1 MIKNITTYLS
11 IVYIFNT
18 LKKSKDL
25 QAVLRTKWVI
35 QFGSFEKFSY
45 LCPNNITEKQ
55 YGLMAKIMFI
65 IFFLIQTVEMTA
77 QHGSNQ
83 QLYQTLDSLIAN
95 YDHLTAEKERQV
107 AAIKEGVKGITLTAE
122 QEYDINQRLYDE
134 YVAYKFDSAFYY
146 IDKNVKALQGS
157 GDHNRF
163 AASAV
168 RMAHILAVT
177 GLFDRARRLLDQVIP
192 DSINDEQKIAFYN
205 QQSELNIYRTEM
217 AQHTPYMYDYVQRA
231 QYYRQLVL
239 QIAPKDSY
247 DYIFNSAT
255 YICEAGDTDQAIQ
268 MLENYLQTLKE
279 GTRSYSIVTSTLA
292 FFYQTKQMR
301 EQQERYLLLSAISDE
316 RSAIRENNSMR
327 SLAELLIERGDYDNA
342 YRYLYQAISEAR
354 FYGSR
359 IRMMQVSHMAPQ
371 ILQLYDAE
379 RTQTQQ
385 RTNLFLFVISVISL
399 ILAISIVYTTIL
411 YRKKHMAGLQIIEM
425 NKMLAKHSD
434 EIEHVNTQMKEA
446 NRIKEEY
453 IGRFLELSSML
464 LSNTEQRLKQL
475 NRLARERKLEEL
487 YAELKT
493 MEPVNTG
500 VRTFH
505 SHFDTAFLNIYP
517 HFICEV
523 NKLLTPE
530 NQFSVENEG
539 TSAKHLTT
547 ELRILALIRL
557 DITDNQEI
565 ADILRSSI
573 TTIYTYRS
581 KLKSKA
587 IHKDSFEDD
596 IREIATY

>member
-1 MIKNITTYLS
+1 MVLTTES
-11 IVYIFNT
+11 RAQ
-18 LKKSKDL
+18 
-25 QAVLRTKWVI
+25 QA
-35 QFGSFEKFSY
+35 
-45 LCPNNITEKQ
+45 
-55 YGLMAKIMFI
+55 
-65 IFFLIQTVEMTA
+65 
-77 QHGSNQ
+77 SNR
-83 QLYQTLDSLIAN
+83 QLYQTLDSLIEH
-95 YDHLTAEKERQV
+95 YDQLTADKERRV

-122 QEYDINQRLYDE
+122 QQYDLNQRLYDE

-146 IDKNVKALQGS
+146 IDKNVKALRKS
-157 GDHNRF
+157 GNHNRF

-177 GLFDRARRLLDQVIP
+177 GLFDRARRLLDEVAV
-192 DSINDEQKIAFYN
+192 DSINDQQKIAFYN
-205 QQSELNIYRTEM
+205 QQSELNLYRSEM
-217 AQHTPYMYDYVQRA
+217 AQNTEYFYDYIQRV
-231 QYYRQLVL
+231 QYYRQLVI

-247 DYIFNSAT
+247 DNIFNQAT
-255 YICEAGDTDQAIQ
+255 YICEAGDTNKAIQ
-268 MLENYLQTLKE
+268 MLEDYLLKLEE
-279 GTRSYSIVTSTLA
+279 GTRAYSIVTSTLA
-292 FFYQTKQMR
+292 FFYQTKEMHQ
-301 EQQERYLLLSAISDE
+301 QQERYLLLSAISDE
-316 RSAIRENNSMR
+316 RCAIRENNSLRILSEILMN
-327 SLAELLIERGDYDNA
+327 RGNNDDA
-342 YRYLYQAISEAR
+342 YRYLLQAISEAR

-359 IRMMQVSHMAPQ
+359 IRMMQVGRMAPQ

-385 RTNLFLFVISVISL
+385 RTNLLLAIISFISL
-399 ILAISIVYTTIL
+399 VLAGIIVYTLRL
-411 YRKKHMAGLQIIEM
+411 YRKKHAAGLQIIEM
-425 NKMLAKHSD
+425 NKILAKHTE
-434 EIEHVNTQMKEA
+434 EIETVNTQMKEA

-464 LSNTEQRLKQL
+464 LSNTEQRMKQL

-500 VRTFH
+500 IRTFH

-517 HFICEV
+517 HFISEV

-530 NQFSVENEG
+530 NQFITDNDG
-539 TSAKHLTT
+539 ATAKRLTT

-581 KLKSKA
+581 KLKAKA
-587 IHKDSFEDD
+587 LNKETFEDD
-596 IREIATY
+596 VRKIATY

>member
-1 MIKNITTYLS
+1 MIRQCIILILMVLTTES
-11 IVYIFNT
+11 RAQ
-18 LKKSKDL
+18 
-25 QAVLRTKWVI
+25 QA
-35 QFGSFEKFSY
+35 
-45 LCPNNITEKQ
+45 
-55 YGLMAKIMFI
+55 
-65 IFFLIQTVEMTA
+65 
-77 QHGSNQ
+77 SNR
-83 QLYQTLDSLIAN
+83 QLYQTLDSLIEH
-95 YDHLTAEKERQV
+95 YDQLTAEKERRV

-122 QEYDINQRLYDE
+122 QQYDLNQRLYDE

-146 IDKNVKALQGS
+146 IDKNVKALRKS
-157 GDHNRF
+157 GNHNRF

-177 GLFDRARRLLDQVIP
+177 GLFDRARRLLDEVAV
-192 DSINDEQKIAFYN
+192 DSINDQQKIAFYN
-205 QQSELNIYRTEM
+205 QQSELNLYRSEM
-217 AQHTPYMYDYVQRA
+217 AQNTEYFYDYIQRV
-231 QYYRQLVL
+231 QYYRQLVI

-247 DYIFNSAT
+247 DYIFNQAT
-255 YICEAGDTDQAIQ
+255 YICEAGDTNKAIQ
-268 MLENYLQTLKE
+268 MLEDYLLKLEE
-279 GTRSYSIVTSTLA
+279 GTRAYSIVTSTLA
-292 FFYQTKQMR
+292 FFYQTKEMHQ
-301 EQQERYLLLSAISDE
+301 QQERYLLLSAISDE
-316 RSAIRENNSMR
+316 RCAIRENNSLRILSEILMN
-327 SLAELLIERGDYDNA
+327 RGNNDDA
-342 YRYLYQAISEAR
+342 YRYLLQAISEAR

-359 IRMMQVSHMAPQ
+359 IRMMQVGRMAPQ

-385 RTNLFLFVISVISL
+385 RTNLLLAIISFISL
-399 ILAISIVYTTIL
+399 VLAGIIVYTLRL
-411 YRKKHMAGLQIIEM
+411 YRKKHAAGLQIIEM
-425 NKMLAKHSD
+425 NKILAKHTE
-434 EIEHVNTQMKEA
+434 EIETVNTQMKEA

-464 LSNTEQRLKQL
+464 LSNTEQRMKQL

-500 VRTFH
+500 IRTFH

-517 HFICEV
+517 HFISEV

-530 NQFSVENEG
+530 NQFITDNDG
-539 TSAKHLTT
+539 ATAKRLTT

-581 KLKSKA
+581 KLKAKA
-587 IHKDSFEDD
+587 LNKETFEDD
-596 IREIATY
+596 VRKIATY

>member
-1 MIKNITTYLS
+1 MIRQCIILILMVLTTES
-11 IVYIFNT
+11 RAQ
-18 LKKSKDL
+18 
-25 QAVLRTKWVI
+25 QA
-35 QFGSFEKFSY
+35 
-45 LCPNNITEKQ
+45 
-55 YGLMAKIMFI
+55 
-65 IFFLIQTVEMTA
+65 
-77 QHGSNQ
+77 SNR
-83 QLYQTLDSLIAN
+83 QLYQTLDSLIEH
-95 YDHLTAEKERQV
+95 YDQLTADKERRV

-122 QEYDINQRLYDE
+122 QQYDLNQRLYDE

-146 IDKNVKALQGS
+146 IDKNVKALRKS
-157 GDHNRF
+157 GNHNRF

-177 GLFDRARRLLDQVIP
+177 GLFDRARRLLDEVAV
-192 DSINDEQKIAFYN
+192 DSINDQQKIAFYN
-205 QQSELNIYRTEM
+205 QQSELNLYRSEM
-217 AQHTPYMYDYVQRA
+217 AQNTEYFYDYIQRV
-231 QYYRQLVL
+231 QYYRQLVI

-247 DYIFNSAT
+247 DYIFNQAT
-255 YICEAGDTDQAIQ
+255 YICEAGDTNKAIQ
-268 MLENYLQTLKE
+268 MLEDYLLKLEE
-279 GTRSYSIVTSTLA
+279 GTRAYSIVTSTLA
-292 FFYQTKQMR
+292 FFYQTKEMHQ
-301 EQQERYLLLSAISDE
+301 QQERYLLLSAISDE
-316 RSAIRENNSMR
+316 RCAIRENNSLRILSEILMN
-327 SLAELLIERGDYDNA
+327 RGNNDDA
-342 YRYLYQAISEAR
+342 YRYLLQAISEAR

-359 IRMMQVSHMAPQ
+359 IRMMQVGRMAPQ

-385 RTNLFLFVISVISL
+385 RTNLLLAIISFISL
-399 ILAISIVYTTIL
+399 VLAGIIVYTLRL
-411 YRKKHMAGLQIIEM
+411 YRKKHAAGLQIIEM
-425 NKMLAKHSD
+425 NKILAKHTE
-434 EIEHVNTQMKEA
+434 EIETVNTQMKEA

-464 LSNTEQRLKQL
+464 LSNTEQRMKQL

-500 VRTFH
+500 IRTFH

-517 HFICEV
+517 HFISEV

-530 NQFSVENEG
+530 NQFITDNDG
-539 TSAKHLTT
+539 ATAKRLTT

-581 KLKSKA
+581 KLKAKTLN
-587 IHKDSFEDD
+587 KETFEDD
-596 IREIATY
+596 VRKIATY

>member
-1 MIKNITTYLS
+1 MIRQCIILILMVLTTES
-11 IVYIFNT
+11 RAQ
-18 LKKSKDL
+18 
-25 QAVLRTKWVI
+25 QA
-35 QFGSFEKFSY
+35 
-45 LCPNNITEKQ
+45 
-55 YGLMAKIMFI
+55 
-65 IFFLIQTVEMTA
+65 
-77 QHGSNQ
+77 SNR
-83 QLYQTLDSLIAN
+83 QLYQTLDSLIEH
-95 YDHLTAEKERQV
+95 YDQLTADKERRV

-122 QEYDINQRLYDE
+122 QQYDLNQRLYDE

-146 IDKNVKALQGS
+146 IDKNVKALRKS
-157 GDHNRF
+157 GNHNRF

-177 GLFDRARRLLDQVIP
+177 GLFDRARRLLDEVAV
-192 DSINDEQKIAFYN
+192 DSINDQQKIAFYN
-205 QQSELNIYRTEM
+205 QQSELNLYRSEM
-217 AQHTPYMYDYVQRA
+217 AQNTEYFYDYIQRV
-231 QYYRQLVL
+231 QYYRQLVI

-247 DYIFNSAT
+247 DYIFNQAT
-255 YICEAGDTDQAIQ
+255 YICEAGDTNKAIQ
-268 MLENYLQTLKE
+268 MLEDYLLKLEE
-279 GTRSYSIVTSTLA
+279 GTRAYSIVTSTLA
-292 FFYQTKQMR
+292 FFYQTTEMQQ
-301 EQQERYLLLSAISDE
+301 QQERYLLLSAISDE
-316 RSAIRENNSMR
+316 RCAIRENNSLRILSEILMN
-327 SLAELLIERGDYDNA
+327 RGNNDDA
-342 YRYLYQAISEAR
+342 YRYLLQAISEAR

-359 IRMMQVSHMAPQ
+359 IRMMQVGRMAPQ

-385 RTNLFLFVISVISL
+385 RTNLLLAIISFISL
-399 ILAISIVYTTIL
+399 VLAGIIVYTLRL
-411 YRKKHMAGLQIIEM
+411 YHKKHAAGLQIIEM
-425 NKMLAKHSD
+425 NKILAKHTE
-434 EIEHVNTQMKEA
+434 EIETVNTQMKEA

-464 LSNTEQRLKQL
+464 LSNTEQRMKQL

-500 VRTFH
+500 IRTFH

-517 HFICEV
+517 HFISEV

-530 NQFSVENEG
+530 NQFITDNDG
-539 TSAKHLTT
+539 ATAKRLTT

-581 KLKSKA
+581 KLKAKA
-587 IHKDSFEDD
+587 LNKETFEDD
-596 IREIATY
+596 VRKIATY

>member
-1 MIKNITTYLS
+1 MIRQCIILILMVLTTES
-11 IVYIFNT
+11 RAQ
-18 LKKSKDL
+18 
-25 QAVLRTKWVI
+25 QA
-35 QFGSFEKFSY
+35 
-45 LCPNNITEKQ
+45 
-55 YGLMAKIMFI
+55 
-65 IFFLIQTVEMTA
+65 
-77 QHGSNQ
+77 SNR
-83 QLYQTLDSLIAN
+83 QLYQTLDSLIEH
-95 YDHLTAEKERQV
+95 YDQLTADKERRV

-122 QEYDINQRLYDE
+122 QQYDLNQRLYDE

-146 IDKNVKALQGS
+146 IDKNVKALRKS
-157 GDHNRF
+157 GNHNRF

-177 GLFDRARRLLDQVIP
+177 GLFDRARRLLDEVAV
-192 DSINDEQKIAFYN
+192 DSINDQQKIAFYN
-205 QQSELNIYRTEM
+205 QQSELNLYRSEM
-217 AQHTPYMYDYVQRA
+217 AQNTEYFYDYIQRV
-231 QYYRQLVL
+231 QYYRQLVI

-247 DYIFNSAT
+247 DYIFNQAT
-255 YICEAGDTDQAIQ
+255 YICEAGDTNKAIQ
-268 MLENYLQTLKE
+268 MLEDYLLKLEE
-279 GTRSYSIVTSTLA
+279 GTRAYSIVTSTLA
-292 FFYQTKQMR
+292 FFYQTKEMHQ
-301 EQQERYLLLSAISDE
+301 QQERYLLLSAISDE
-316 RSAIRENNSMR
+316 RCAIRENNSLRILSEILMN
-327 SLAELLIERGDYDNA
+327 RGNNDDA
-342 YRYLYQAISEAR
+342 YRYLLQAISEAR

-359 IRMMQVSHMAPQ
+359 IRMMQVGRMAPQ

-385 RTNLFLFVISVISL
+385 RTNLLLAIISFISL
-399 ILAISIVYTTIL
+399 VLAGIIVYTLRL
-411 YRKKHMAGLQIIEM
+411 YHKKHAAGLQIIEM
-425 NKMLAKHSD
+425 NKILAKHTE
-434 EIEHVNTQMKEA
+434 EIETVNTQMKEA

-464 LSNTEQRLKQL
+464 LSNTEQRMKQL

-500 VRTFH
+500 IRTFH

-517 HFICEV
+517 HFISEV

-530 NQFSVENEG
+530 NQFITDNDG
-539 TSAKHLTT
+539 ATAKRLTT

-581 KLKSKA
+581 KLKAKA
-587 IHKDSFEDD
+587 LNKETFEDD
-596 IREIATY
+596 VRKIATY